1 MEKQRQIDMRILG
14 SEKYIKENLN
24 IKPITKGVLKSY
36 SYIKTPK
43 KLLKTGYIAK
53 GEWRNLK
60 NELEDTLFYIYLEY
74 ADIEKYK
81 DVIGFSMFSD
91 EVENAK
97 DGVLVRLK
105 GDFPNIGLSYR
116 YISDMDDNLVY
127 SKFSIVEILKDKNQP
142 SDMDFDYFKRI
153 TFDQKLPQTTLIWKS
168 KN

>member
-74 ADIEKYK
+74 ADIEK
-81 DVIGFSMFSD
+81 
-91 EVENAK
+91 
-97 DGVLVRLK
+97 LK
-105 GDFPNIGLSYR
+105 QMRKACLSKM
-116 YISDMDDNLVY
+116 IA
-127 SKFSIVEILKDKNQP
+127 
-142 SDMDFDYFKRI
+142 
-153 TFDQKLPQTTLIWKS
+153 
-168 KN
+168 

>member
-1 MEKQRQIDMRILG
+1 MRILG

-60 NELEDTLFYIYLEY
+60 NELIDTLFYIYLEY
-74 ADIEKYK
+74 ADIEKYE
-81 DVIGFSMFSD
+81 DVIRFAMYSD

-97 DGVLVRLK
+97 DGVLVRLTRNT
-105 GDFPNIGLSYR
+105 PNIGLSYR
-116 YISDMDDNLVY
+116 YISDMDDNLAY

-142 SDMDFDYFKRI
+142 SCMDFDYFKKI
-153 TFDQKLPQTTLIWKS
+153 TLDKKLPQTTLIWKS

>member
-1 MEKQRQIDMRILG
+1 M
-14 SEKYIKENLN
+14 
-24 IKPITKGVLKSY
+24 
-36 SYIKTPK
+36 
-43 KLLKTGYIAK
+43 
-53 GEWRNLK
+53 
-60 NELEDTLFYIYLEY
+60 EY

-97 DGVLVRLK
+97 DGVLVRLNS
-105 GDFPNIGLSYR
+105 DFPNIGLSYR

-127 SKFSIVEILKDKNQP
+127 SKFSIAEILKDKNQP

>member
-1 MEKQRQIDMRILG
+1 MEKQKLIDMRILG
-14 SEKYIKENLN
+14 SENYIKEKIT
-24 IKPITKGVLKSY
+24 IKPITSGMLKSY
-36 SYIKTPK
+36 SYMKTPK

-60 NELEDTLFYIYLEY
+60 NELEDTLFYIYLKY

-91 EVENAK
+91 EVEKAK

-142 SDMDFDYFKRI
+142 SSMDFGYFKRI
-153 TFDQKLPQTTLIWKS
+153 TLDKKLPQTTLIWKS